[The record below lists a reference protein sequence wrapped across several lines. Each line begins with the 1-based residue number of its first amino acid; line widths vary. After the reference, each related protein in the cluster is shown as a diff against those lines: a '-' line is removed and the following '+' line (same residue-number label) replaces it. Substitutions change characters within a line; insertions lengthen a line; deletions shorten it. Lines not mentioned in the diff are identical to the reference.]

1 MAKELTSY
9 DKIEMVLFKGREDAA
24 QFLSDRE
31 MQQKERWMLC
41 VSKLLEDPV
50 TQDKDLV
57 TFLTGGCG
65 GSCYP
70 VSPATAYRDI
80 MMISPAENRKQ
91 NVGE

>member
-57 TFLTGGCG
+57 TFLTGGWWFLL
-65 GSCYP
+65 SCFAGYCL
-70 VSPATAYRDI
+70 SGYC
-80 MMISPAENRKQ
+80 SY
-91 NVGE
+91 

>member
-57 TFLTGGCG
+57 TFLWFLL
-65 GSCYP
+65 SCFAGYCL
-70 VSPATAYRDI
+70 SGYC
-80 MMISPAENRKQ
+80 SY
-91 NVGE
+91 

>member
-50 TQDKDLV
+50 TQED
-57 TFLTGGCG
+57 
-65 GSCYP
+65 
-70 VSPATAYRDI
+70 
-80 MMISPAENRKQ
+80 RKS
-91 NVGE
+91 VV